1 MPLELQEKR
10 NCLIYFKH
18 TSATPN
24 RMLINIRFL
33 QFEDTP
39 TCVHPHF
46 TTLHC
51 LSPTPPMPTHRMP
64 RHCHFVSELSS
75 TKAAGFGEEGIPLT
89 PHMSYRLVRRKGKP
103 RGKWLGNWCC
113 LEGDL
118 NVRVIVDLH
127 DFIFH
132 GGMWFLAIPL
142 ARVGAPSYC
151 VVLASAVAHYLPRRR
166 PGRARAAHNILHHN
180 FLLFAQILTGF
191 LSCHPKFCQPYFL

>member
-1 MPLELQEKR
+1 
-10 NCLIYFKH
+10 
-18 TSATPN
+18 
-24 RMLINIRFL
+24 
-33 QFEDTP
+33 
-39 TCVHPHF
+39 
-46 TTLHC
+46 
-51 LSPTPPMPTHRMP
+51 MPTHRVP

-166 PGRARAAHNILHHN
+166 PAALGLLTTSSTTTFY
-180 FLLFAQILTGF
+180 FL
-191 LSCHPKFCQPYFL
+191 PKFSQDFCPATQNFANPTSYEI